1 MAERMGRTPV
11 QAADQIGFVGNR
23 CARPFSLEGLRLLG
37 ARVAGH
43 EQIDR
48 ICRLGGG
55 FRMGPFEL
63 TDLVGIDVNL
73 DVANS
78 FWEQSFHEPRWQP
91 HPIQTR
97 MVASG
102 RLGRKAGRGLLR
114 LRLSSPPPRGPVP
127 SRRPRRRP
135 DPGSTST
142 PGRSPRTASGRCGSS
157 TAASTHSPPARMRSA
172 SWPSPTSN
180 RRGWS
185 S

>member
-1 MAERMGRTPV
+1 MGRTPV
-11 QAADQIGFVGNR
+11 RAADQIGFIGNR

-102 RLGRKAGRGLLR
+102 RLGRKAGRGYYDYSAPPHRPEDPRRPEADGGGR
-114 LRLSSPPPRGPVP
+114 LRPRSRRRGDRRGP
-127 SRRPRRRP
+127 
-135 DPGSTST
+135 
-142 PGRSPRTASGRCGSS
+142 ASGRCGSS

-172 SWPSPTSN
+172 SWPFPTSN